1 MSYSQITIH
10 LSDLVSE
17 KLKSSSIIIKPLKL
31 PRIPHSRIP
40 KLRKIKPMRSTVKNK
55 MNKSFSD
62 PQTKENL
69 EQRLDSMS
77 LESSPRLKVFQSKVE
92 YVDQQDSSTKSEIT
106 DSSNESEITEQSKSD
121 VEIPKD
127 VGLKL
132 LKTETTDHKISES
145 DEVQKNQIKGKK
157 LIVIQNTKNPIFSR
171 F

>member
-17 KLKSSSIIIKPLKL
+17 KSKSSSVTIKPLKP

-62 PQTKENL
+62 PQTEENL

-92 YVDQQDSSTKSEIT
+92 YVDQQDSSTESEIT
-106 DSSNESEITEQSKSD
+106 DQFKSD
-121 VEIPKD
+121 EEIPKD
-127 VGLKL
+127 VGLKP
-132 LKTETTDHKISES
+132 LKTETTDHKVSES
-145 DEVQKNQIKGKK
+145 DKVQKNQIKGKK
-157 LIVIQNTKNPIFSR
+157 LIVTRCTKNPILSR

>member
-1 MSYSQITIH
+1 
-10 LSDLVSE
+10 
-17 KLKSSSIIIKPLKL
+17 
-31 PRIPHSRIP
+31 
-40 KLRKIKPMRSTVKNK
+40 

-62 PQTKENL
+62 PQTEENL

-92 YVDQQDSSTKSEIT
+92 YVDQQDSST
-106 DSSNESEITEQSKSD
+106 ESEITESPDESETNEQSKSD

-127 VGLKL
+127 IGLKP

-157 LIVIQNTKNPIFSR
+157 THSHSEH
-171 F
+171 